1 MTNQP
6 NSTIFILMTKPEFG
20 WMGFLKFFL
29 KAKVMPFPIEDNK
42 GCKNT

>member
-20 WMGFLKFFL
+20 WLGFLNFFL
-29 KAKVMPFPIEDNK
+29 KAKVMPFPTEDNK
-42 GCKNT
+42 GCKNA